1 MRWSKDSRTKVI
13 PLAILTMVATLAL
26 FAAPQEKHL
35 SVYST
40 AANYPLPIVQRRGH
54 DYVGLLELLEPLGA
68 VSAKSDGKRWRLHYN
83 NILGEFTEGQSH
95 ARIQGHD
102 ADLIGK
108 FVMENG
114 RGLVPVAGLDSLLP
128 RFLGGP
134 ANLHQDSYR
143 LFIGSVATH
152 FTASVSPQDPSRLL
166 FQFTAP
172 VNPTV
177 ATEHGKVR
185 MIFTHEPVIAPASPT
200 LTFESKTI
208 PEATYS
214 EGNGA
219 AEIIVNTTIP
229 LIASFSADGK
239 TITLSPPKQA
249 EPTANVTPGAPPQ
262 KASPPATS
270 ATNSPPAP
278 RRIFAVVDASHGGDD
293 HGEALSATL
302 AEKDVNVAFARHL
315 RQELEIRGIA
325 TIVLRDSDANISL
338 DDRAAFT
345 NNARAAIYI
354 AVHAASSGHGV
365 RLYTAMLPYGG
376 EEDKGPFRS
385 WPTAQQGSIVMS
397 QEAAASVAGELK
409 KQQVAV
415 RMLTAPLRP
424 LNNVE
429 IVAIAVEIAPSDTD
443 VSQLASQDYQQ
454 QTSSAVA
461 AGIANI
467 RAQLVAAQ

>member
-83 NILGEFTEGQSH
+83 NILGEFSEGQSH

-108 FVMENG
+108 FVLENG

-262 KASPPATS
+262 RASPPATS
-270 ATNSPPAP
+270 ATNSPPAA

-429 IVAIAVEIAPSDTD
+429 IAAIAVEIAPSDTD

-454 QTSSAVA
+454 QISSAVA